1 MASTLPCESHL
12 AKAALLDVVEK
23 PAGKVFRRAP
33 VPPVLVPRVAA
44 LEPLERVALTLL
56 RRQRMAESAVHMRC
70 LCAEGIERCC
80 QRGGL
85 RLRRRHLHGQDGSRL
100 VRGRKLCLK
109 LLKLMD

>member
-1 MASTLPCESHL
+1 MAFTLPYESRL

-56 RRQRMAESAVHMRC
+56 R
-70 LCAEGIERCC
+70 
-80 QRGGL
+80 
-85 RLRRRHLHGQDGSRL
+85 
-100 VRGRKLCLK
+100 
-109 LLKLMD
+109 